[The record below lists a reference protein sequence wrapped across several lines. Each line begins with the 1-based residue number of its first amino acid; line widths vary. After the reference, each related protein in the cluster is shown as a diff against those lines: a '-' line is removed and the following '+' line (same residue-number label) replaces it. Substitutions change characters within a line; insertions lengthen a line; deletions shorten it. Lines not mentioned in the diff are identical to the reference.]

1 MRWSQIS
8 VVVMSRT
15 HFIIPEST
23 SFSKDWPPVPVAWKT
38 RQSKSFSMVWR
49 TMSTQGVVTPNMVM
63 PRRGRSSPWGTG
75 PLTMPARALAAFART
90 TLETLLIPDTSVT
103 EYIMAISLGPT

>member
-1 MRWSQIS
+1 
-8 VVVMSRT
+8 
-15 HFIIPEST
+15 
-23 SFSKDWPPVPVAWKT
+23 
-38 RQSKSFSMVWR
+38 
-49 TMSTQGVVTPNMVM
+49 MVM

-103 EYIMAISLGPT
+103 EYIMAMSLGPT